1 MNLDFGTLILIGI
14 IVVAVFLLIKR
25 LMAQQQS
32 PYSQPGNNRPQYD
45 DPNVS
50 SHGGFGG
57 SGNQPQ
63 GSGRPQYDDP
73 NIESHG
79 GFGTSD
85 GSNSTFRRPSQSRDP
100 NESANVRPTV
110 SEKVPEKTRRN
121 DDPNVSSHGGFGGQR

>member
-14 IVVAVFLLIKR
+14 IVVAGFLLIKR

-57 SGNQPQ
+57 SSNRPQ

-73 NIESHG
+73 NVESHG
-79 GFGTSD
+79 GFGSSG
-85 GSNSTFRRPSQSRDP
+85 GSNSTFRRQSQSRSYE
-100 NESANVRPTV
+100 NASSQRTA
-110 SEKVPEKTRRN
+110 EKTPENTRRN
-121 DDPNVSSHGGFGGQR
+121 DDPNVSSHGGFGGKR